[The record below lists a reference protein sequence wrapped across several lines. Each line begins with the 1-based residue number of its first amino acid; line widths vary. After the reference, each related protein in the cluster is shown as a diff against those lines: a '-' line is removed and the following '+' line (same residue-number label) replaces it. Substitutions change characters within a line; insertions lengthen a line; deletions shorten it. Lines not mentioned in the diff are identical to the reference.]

1 MKEDKEIYNSEDWQR
16 TMEVP
21 AVGSAKKEPAGGI
34 YDPWHLNSGGP
45 SESILDSIAKS
56 LREADSMPE
65 MLIISDKSEEEIIPQ
80 TTSQQEE
87 YKKESEQVAEIEP
100 QPEIKPDDTIVVQTV
115 SEEKEEKVAD
125 VQATMVVPRVL
136 KEGKPV
142 DTEATVVI
150 PATTTEDKDDLD
162 ATTVVPMIEVTP
174 KENKQKQ
181 EIVRQKT
188 TGGRLWP
195 PVLMSSIFMII
206 ACIITLTVG
215 IMPVLMEHGVARGM
229 TQIMSPVINA
239 GEPLAYTNV
248 LLVGVDKDGYRTDTM
263 MVATYDINQDKAYI
277 MQLPRDTYVHNN
289 GRRDKKLNSAY
300 YSGLDQ
306 LKREVQMA
314 YGIQIHKYVEVNLDA
329 FRLMIDAIGGVEMN
343 VPINMIYDDPYQD
356 FHIYILK
363 GNQVLNGKK
372 AEQFVR
378 FRQNNDGSG
387 YPRGDLQRMEAQR
400 EFIMATVKQMISLES
415 LSNIDDLIK
424 IAQENLKTDLTF
436 DEIYNYC
443 TAVLTA
449 ENDAVEFVNTPG
461 EAANLPGG
469 SYFVVDYDGARE
481 IAQNYFYA
489 TQATMAKMKKIV
501 VQPVQ
506 AEPQQPETNS
516 NENRPPQS
524 SSAARSE
531 ENDKPSPP
539 RDSSSSTAAR
549 RDEGVPRPSGENSGS
564 GAMSR

>member
-1 MKEDKEIYNSEDWQR
+1 MNEEREKYSAEDWQT

-21 AVGSAKKEPAGGI
+21 AVRGGKKESSGGI
-34 YDPWHLNSGGP
+34 FDPWHLNDGGP
-45 SESILDSIAKS
+45 SNSILDSIAKS
-56 LREADSMPE
+56 LKE
-65 MLIISDKSEEEIIPQ
+65 SDKMPKTLVVSEQPAGEEEKTDISEE
-80 TTSQQEE
+80 T
-87 YKKESEQVAEIEP
+87 ESEIKEPAIEEMAEEISP
-100 QPEIKPDDTIVVQTV
+100 QPEIKTDDTKAVPVV
-115 SEEKEEKVAD
+115 SENQDEKHEDK
-125 VQATMVVPRVL
+125 QATMVVPIV
-136 KEGKPV
+136 
-142 DTEATVVI
+142 
-150 PATTTEDKDDLD
+150 PATPKKDAG
-162 ATTVVPMIEVTP
+162 ATLVVPVIESREEKDLP
-174 KENKQKQ
+174 EQ

-206 ACIITLTVG
+206 ACVITLTVG
-215 IMPVLMEHGVARGM
+215 IMPVLLEHGFARGM

-239 GEPLAYTNV
+239 GEPPAYTNV
-248 LLVGVDKDGYRTDTM
+248 LLVGVDEDGYRTDTM
-263 MVATYDINQDKAYI
+263 MVATYDIEQNKAYI

-306 LKREVQMA
+306 LKKEVQIA
-314 YGIQIHKYVEVNLDA
+314 YGIEIHKYVEVNLEG

-343 VPINMIYDDPYQD
+343 VPINMIYDDPVQN

-363 GNQVLNGKK
+363 GNQVLSGDK

-400 EFIMATVKQMISLES
+400 EFVMATVKQMISIES
-415 LSNIDDLIK
+415 LSNIDELIK
-424 IAQENLKTDLTF
+424 IAQENLKTDLSF

-443 TAVLTA
+443 TSVLTA
-449 ENDAVEFVNTPG
+449 EEGAIEFIDTPG
-461 EAANLPGG
+461 EAANLLGG
-469 SYFVVDYDGARE
+469 SYFVVDYDGARDV
-481 IAQNYFYA
+481 AQTYFYA

-506 AEPQQPETNS
+506 TTQQETTTTSPATSSQSGTGRDDEDEPQRQGNGSGSAVTRPDDDAPEH
-516 NENRPPQS
+516 
-524 SSAARSE
+524 
-531 ENDKPSPP
+531 
-539 RDSSSSTAAR
+539 
-549 RDEGVPRPSGENSGS
+549 SGGNSGS